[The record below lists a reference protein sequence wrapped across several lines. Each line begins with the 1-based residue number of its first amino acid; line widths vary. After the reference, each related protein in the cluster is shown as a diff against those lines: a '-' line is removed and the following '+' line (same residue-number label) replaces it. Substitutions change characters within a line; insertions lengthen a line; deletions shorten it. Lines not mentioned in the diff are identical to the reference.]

1 MGDNTRVDLGLR
13 VGMLRG
19 HPRMARGFGA
29 PRGRRVVH
37 RDSNPRMARGFGA
50 PRGRRVGK
58 AVEWPSNTTGEYSGG
73 KMHRLVY
80 IIGASFLPQ
89 KSINL
94 PKYLWCILT
103 SNCIITRNMG
113 QVG

>member
-1 MGDNTRVDLGLR
+1 MGGNTRVDLGLR

-58 AVEWPSNTTGEYSGG
+58 AVEWPSNTTYTSGISQWT
-73 KMHRLVY
+73 KC
-80 IIGASFLPQ
+80 
-89 KSINL
+89 KE
-94 PKYLWCILT
+94 
-103 SNCIITRNMG
+103 
-113 QVG
+113 

>member
-37 RDSNPRMARGFGA
+37 RDSNPRMVRGFGA

-58 AVEWPSNTTGEYSGG
+58 AVEWPSNTTNNHGYTTVGGITIRHTAKSEKNLIDIVKFLIKRRFRVSAFVPEKGESY
-73 KMHRLVY
+73 
-80 IIGASFLPQ
+80 
-89 KSINL
+89 
-94 PKYLWCILT
+94 T
-103 SNCIITRNMG
+103 
-113 QVG
+113 

>member
-58 AVEWPSNTTGEYSGG
+58 AVEWPSNTTCSGG
-73 KMHRLVY
+73 NLYLGLV
-80 IIGASFLPQ
+80 
-89 KSINL
+89 
-94 PKYLWCILT
+94 
-103 SNCIITRNMG
+103 NCWER
-113 QVG
+113 VLVDL

>member
-58 AVEWPSNTTGEYSGG
+58 AVEWPSNTTPIGFIFPGG
-73 KMHRLVY
+73 KVVSRSKVY
-80 IIGASFLPQ
+80 H
-89 KSINL
+89 
-94 PKYLWCILT
+94 
-103 SNCIITRNMG
+103 
-113 QVG
+113 V

>member
-58 AVEWPSNTTGEYSGG
+58 AVEWPSNTTIKQFIFPSQLNINNSENE
-73 KMHRLVY
+73 
-80 IIGASFLPQ
+80 IIKQF
-89 KSINL
+89 N
-94 PKYLWCILT
+94 
-103 SNCIITRNMG
+103 
-113 QVG
+113 

>member
-58 AVEWPSNTTGEYSGG
+58 AVEWPSNTTEVLIKLFKGENKLSWA
-73 KMHRLVY
+73 K
-80 IIGASFLPQ
+80 LPR
-89 KSINL
+89 
-94 PKYLWCILT
+94 YT
-103 SNCIITRNMG
+103 
-113 QVG
+113 

>member
-1 MGDNTRVDLGLR
+1 MGGNTRVDLGLR

-29 PRGRRVVH
+29 PSGRRVVH

-58 AVEWPSNTTGEYSGG
+58 AVEWPSNTTVDEIDAEEIDLLLIS
-73 KMHRLVY
+73 
-80 IIGASFLPQ
+80 Q
-89 KSINL
+89 
-94 PKYLWCILT
+94 
-103 SNCIITRNMG
+103 
-113 QVG
+113 

>member
-37 RDSNPRMARGFGA
+37 RDSNPRMAHGFGA

-58 AVEWPSNTTGEYSGG
+58 AVEWPSNTTKVIRLALGG
-73 KMHRLVY
+73 Q
-80 IIGASFLPQ
+80 PQ
-89 KSINL
+89 MEETQLSDQVNL
-94 PKYLWCILT
+94 L
-103 SNCIITRNMG
+103 
-113 QVG
+113 

>member
-58 AVEWPSNTTGEYSGG
+58 AVEWPSNTTDTSL
-73 KMHRLVY
+73 KK
-80 IIGASFLPQ
+80 ASMNKCANHESVLINIFIQ
-89 KSINL
+89 K
-94 PKYLWCILT
+94 KHW
-103 SNCIITRNMG
+103 
-113 QVG
+113 

>member
-58 AVEWPSNTTGEYSGG
+58 AVEWPSNTT
-73 KMHRLVY
+73 H
-80 IIGASFLPQ
+80 
-89 KSINL
+89 
-94 PKYLWCILT
+94 LT
-103 SNCIITRNMG
+103 ENQLLGQFSNNYCLLLC
-113 QVG
+113 

>member
-58 AVEWPSNTTGEYSGG
+58 AVEWPSNTTVDHLHGPLLLIEILFVLLYIVSDEFTLSVYLVRSLLTMSID
-73 KMHRLVY
+73 MH
-80 IIGASFLPQ
+80 
-89 KSINL
+89 
-94 PKYLWCILT
+94 
-103 SNCIITRNMG
+103 
-113 QVG
+113 

>member
-58 AVEWPSNTTGEYSGG
+58 AVEWPSNTTPAFMRKKHSTQNIQLMYNSV
-73 KMHRLVY
+73 L
-80 IIGASFLPQ
+80 ASNESFVQ
-89 KSINL
+89 GDK
-94 PKYLWCILT
+94 
-103 SNCIITRNMG
+103 G
-113 QVG
+113 